1 MTADSARPAKR
12 RLPRSGKLLILAIVV
27 VLCLIWIGL
36 AIAHRLSHVSAQ
48 DARVMADQVTVSSR
62 LGGWV
67 TTFELT
73 EGDTLHRGDAVATL
87 YDKPDQRKLEA
98 LTANVATQQARLDYE
113 KARLSMAEK
122 QLKGGMNLTHR
133 QLEASK
139 AAEKAAQARLT
150 EAKRDFQRSDKLYRK
165 HSVSEQRRDQD
176 YYAYQAALAEHAQAQ
191 QEVQV
196 SQTLA
201 DNAQVGFINGSQ
213 MPLPNP
219 DVLRQQVQIARQ
231 ELAEAQAKLEQEQLR
246 IADLQIDSPVDGVI
260 NKTLIDQGEYVS
272 AGQPI
277 LMMHDPSKLWVEA
290 NIKETDIG
298 ALRIDQPVAITV
310 DAFPDQ
316 TFTGHVAVIGRAA
329 TSQFALLPDPNPS
342 GNFTKITQRI
352 PVRIRFDDGPTE
364 LIGPGMMVE
373 VDIDISG
380 AGERQPTR
388 ADDADSIKTS

>member
-12 RLPRSGKLLILAIVV
+12 RLPRSGKLLILAILV

-73 EGDTLHRGDAVATL
+73 EGDTLHRGDAVAQL
-87 YDKPDQRKLEA
+87 YGEPDQRRLEA

-150 EAKRDFQRSDKLYRK
+150 EAKRDFQRSDQLYQK

-176 YYAYQAALAEHAQAQ
+176 YYAYQAALAEYAQAQ

-196 SQTLA
+196 SQALF

-219 DVLRQQVQIARQ
+219 DVMRQQVRIAHQ
-231 ELAEAQAKLEQEQLR
+231 ELAEAEAKLEQEQLR
-246 IADLQIDSPVDGVI
+246 IDDLEIDSPVDGIV

-298 ALRIDQPVAITV
+298 ALRTGQPVAITV

-352 PVRIRFDDGPTE
+352 PVRIRFDDGPIE

-380 AGERQPTR
+380 DGSRRPESRSDAG
-388 ADDADSIKTS
+388 DSPS

>member
-1 MTADSARPAKR
+1 
-12 RLPRSGKLLILAIVV
+12 
-27 VLCLIWIGL
+27 
-36 AIAHRLSHVSAQ
+36 
-48 DARVMADQVTVSSR
+48 
-62 LGGWV
+62 
-67 TTFELT
+67 
-73 EGDTLHRGDAVATL
+73 
-87 YDKPDQRKLEA
+87 
-98 LTANVATQQARLDYE
+98 
-113 KARLSMAEK
+113 
-122 QLKGGMNLTHR
+122 
-133 QLEASK
+133 
-139 AAEKAAQARLT
+139 KAAQARLT

-196 SQTLA
+196 SQALS

-219 DVLRQQVQIARQ
+219 DVMRQQVQIARQ

-246 IADLQIDSPVDGVI
+246 IADLQIDSPIDGVI

-298 ALRIDQPVAITV
+298 ALRVGQSVSITV

-316 TFTGHVAVIGRAA
+316 AFSGHVAVIGRAA

-352 PVRIRFDDGPTE
+352 PVRIRFDDGPTD
-364 LIGPGMMVE
+364 LIGPGMMVG

-380 AGERQPTR
+380 ADKRQP
-388 ADDADSIKTS
+388 DSQSGVDSHS

>member
-1 MTADSARPAKR
+1 MTADSPRPAKR
-12 RLPRSGKLLILAIVV
+12 RLPRSVKLLILAIVV

-48 DARVMADQVTVSSR
+48 DARVMTDQVTVSSR
-62 LGGWV
+62 VGGWV

-98 LTANVATQQARLDYE
+98 LTANVATQRARLDYE

-122 QLKGGMNLTHR
+122 QLKGGMTLTGR

-150 EAKRDFQRSDKLYRK
+150 EAQRDFQRSDKLYQKR
-165 HSVSEQRRDQD
+165 SVSEQRRDQD

-196 SQTLA
+196 SQALS

-219 DVLRQQVQIARQ
+219 DVMRQQVQIARQ
-231 ELAEAQAKLEQEQLR
+231 ELAEAQARLEEEQLR
-246 IADLQIDSPVDGVI
+246 IADLAIDSPVDGIVD
-260 NKTLIDQGEYVS
+260 KTLIDQGEYIS

-277 LMMHDPSKLWVEA
+277 LMMHDPSKRWVEA
-290 NIKETDIG
+290 NVKETDIG
-298 ALRIDQPVAITV
+298 ALRVGQSVAITV

-316 TFTGHVAVIGRAA
+316 TFSGHVAIIGHAA

-352 PVRIRFDDGPTE
+352 PVRIRFDHGPTD
-364 LIGPGMMVE
+364 LIGPGMMVG
-373 VDIDISG
+373 VDIDIG
-380 AGERQPTR
+380 DAGEHQRSQ
-388 ADDADSIKTS
+388 DASN

>member
-1 MTADSARPAKR
+1 MTADSRQPAKR
-12 RLPRSGKLLILAIVV
+12 RLPRSVKLLILAIVV

-48 DARVMADQVTVSSR
+48 DARVMTDQVTVSSR

-87 YDKPDQRKLEA
+87 YDEPDQRKLEA
-98 LTANVATQQARLDYE
+98 LTANVATQRARLDYE

-122 QLKGGMNLTHR
+122 QLKGGMTLTGR

-150 EAKRDFQRSDKLYRK
+150 EAQRDFQRSDKLYQKR
-165 HSVSEQRRDQD
+165 SVSEQRRDQD

-196 SQTLA
+196 SQALS

-219 DVLRQQVQIARQ
+219 DVMRQQVQIARQ
-231 ELAEAQAKLEQEQLR
+231 ELAEAQAKLEEEQLR
-246 IADLQIDSPVDGVI
+246 IADLTIDSPVDGIVD
-260 NKTLIDQGEYVS
+260 KTLIDQGEYIS

-290 NIKETDIG
+290 NVKETDIG
-298 ALRIDQPVAITV
+298 ALRVGQSVAITV

-316 TFTGHVAVIGRAA
+316 TFSGHVAIIGRAA

-352 PVRIRFDDGPTE
+352 PVRIRFDHGPID
-364 LIGPGMMVE
+364 LIGPGMMVG
-373 VDIDISG
+373 VDIDIG
-380 AGERQPTR
+380 DAGEHQRSR
-388 ADDADSIKTS
+388 DASN

>member
-1 MTADSARPAKR
+1 MTADSRPAKR
-12 RLPRSGKLLILAIVV
+12 RLPRSLKLLILAIVV

-67 TTFELT
+67 TNFTLT
-73 EGDTLHRGDAVATL
+73 EGDTLQHGDAVAAL
-87 YDKPDQRKLEA
+87 YNKPDQRKLEA
-98 LTANVATQQARLDYE
+98 MTANAATQQARLDYE
-113 KARLSMAEK
+113 QARLAMAEK
-122 QLKGGMNLTHR
+122 QLTGGMNLTRR

-139 AAEKAAQARLT
+139 AAENAAQARLT
-150 EAKRDFQRSDKLYRK
+150 QAEKDFKRTDTLYQKRSI
-165 HSVSEQRRDQD
+165 SEQRRDQD

-191 QEVQV
+191 REVQV
-196 SQTLA
+196 SQALS

-219 DVLRQQVQIARQ
+219 DVLRQQVRIARQ
-231 ELAEAQAKLEQEQLR
+231 ELAEAQAKLDEEQLR
-246 IADLQIDSPVDGVI
+246 IADLQIDSPIDGVI

-277 LMMHDPSKLWVEA
+277 LMMHNPSKLWVEA

-298 ALRIDQPVAITV
+298 ALRIGQPVAITV

-316 TFTGHVAVIGRAA
+316 TFSGHVVVIGRAA

-380 AGERQPTR
+380 AGERERETQAR
-388 ADDADSIKTS
+388 SASEN

>member
-1 MTADSARPAKR
+1 MTADSPTPAKR
-12 RLPRSGKLLILAIVV
+12 RLTRKGKLLILAIVV

-36 AIAHRLSHVSAQ
+36 AVAHRLTHVSEQ

-62 LGGWV
+62 LEGWV
-67 TTFELT
+67 TNFTLT
-73 EGDTLHRGDAVATL
+73 EGDTLHKGDTVASL
-87 YDKPDQRKLEA
+87 YSEPDQHRLKA
-98 LTANVATQQARLDYE
+98 LTANVATQQARVDYE
-113 KARLSMAEK
+113 QARLATAEK
-122 QLKGGMNLTHR
+122 QLRGGMNLTSR

-150 EAKRDFQRSDKLYRK
+150 EAERDFKRSDKLYQQ

-196 SQTLA
+196 SQALA

-219 DVLRQQVQIARQ
+219 EVLRQQVRIARQ
-231 ELAEAQAKLEQEQLR
+231 ELAEAQAELQQEQLR
-246 IADLQIDSPVDGVI
+246 IADLEIKSPIDGVV
-260 NKTLIDQGEYVS
+260 NKTLVDQGEYVS

-290 NIKETDIG
+290 NIKETEIG
-298 ALRIDQPVAITV
+298 ELRVGQPVAITV

-316 TFTGHVAVIGRAA
+316 SFSGHVAVIGRAA

-352 PVRIRFDDGPTE
+352 PVRIRFDDGPID

-373 VDIDISG
+373 VDIDVSG
-380 AGERQPTR
+380 DGQKRLAHAELETATPE
-388 ADDADSIKTS
+388 

>member
-1 MTADSARPAKR
+1 MTADSPRPAKR
-12 RLPRSGKLLILAIVV
+12 RLPRSVKLLILAIVV

-48 DARVMADQVTVSSR
+48 DARVMTDQVTVSSR
-62 LGGWV
+62 LDGRV
-67 TTFELT
+67 TDFTLT
-73 EGDTLHRGDAVATL
+73 EGDTLEQGDAVATL
-87 YDKPDQRKLEA
+87 YSKPDERRLASLEA
-98 LTANVATQQARLDYE
+98 DVAAQRAKLDYE
-113 KARLSMAEK
+113 KARLAMAGK

-133 QLEASK
+133 QFEASQ

-150 EAKRDFQRSDKLYRK
+150 EAQREFKRTDTLYK
-165 HSVSEQRRDQD
+165 KKSISEQRRDQD

-191 QEVQV
+191 QEVEV
-196 SQTLA
+196 SQALA

-219 DVLRQQVQIARQ
+219 DVLHQQVKIAERD
-231 ELAEAQAKLEQEQLR
+231 LDSAEAKRDEERLR
-246 IADLQIDSPVDGVI
+246 LDDLHVTSPVDGVVD
-260 NKTLIDQGEYVS
+260 KTLIDQGEYVS

-277 LMMHDPSKLWVEA
+277 LMMHDPAKLWVEA
-290 NIKETDIG
+290 NIKETDVG
-298 ALRIDQPVAITV
+298 ALRTGQSVAITV

-316 TFTGHVAVIGRAA
+316 TFSGHVAVIGRAA

-364 LIGPGMMVE
+364 LIGPGMMVG
-373 VDIDISG
+373 VDIDIS
-380 AGERQPTR
+380 
-388 ADDADSIKTS
+388 DADPHQRDTQAGSPSGS

>member
-1 MTADSARPAKR
+1 MVTDSKKPTKR
-12 RLPRSGKLLILAIVV
+12 RLPRSVKLLILAIVV

-36 AIAHRLSHVSAQ
+36 TIAHRLSHVSAQ

-62 LGGWV
+62 LDGWV
-67 TTFELT
+67 TNFTLT
-73 EGDTLHRGDAVATL
+73 EGQELHRGDAVAAL
-87 YDKPDQRKLEA
+87 YSKPEQRKLEA
-98 LTANVATQQARLDYE
+98 MTATVATQQARLDYE
-113 KARLSMAEK
+113 QARLATAEK
-122 QLKGGMNLTHR
+122 QLKGGVNLTKR

-150 EAKRDFQRSDKLYRK
+150 EAKRDFKRSDTLYQK

-196 SQTLA
+196 SQALS

-219 DVLRQQVQIARQ
+219 DVLRQQVRIARQ
-231 ELAEAQAKLEQEQLR
+231 ELAEAQARLDEEKLH
-246 IADLQIDSPVDGVI
+246 IADLRIKSPIDGVVD
-260 NKTLIDQGEYVS
+260 KTLIDQGEYVS

-290 NIKETDIG
+290 NIKETDIA
-298 ALRIDQPVAITV
+298 ALRIGQSVAITV

-316 TFTGHVAVIGRAA
+316 TFSGHVAIIGRAA

-352 PVRIRFDDGPTE
+352 PVRIRFDDGPTD
-364 LIGPGMMVE
+364 LIGPGMMVG

-380 AGERQPTR
+380 ADKRQRTQTDT
-388 ADDADSIKTS
+388 AASS

>member
-87 YDKPDQRKLEA
+87 YGEPDQRRLEA

-196 SQTLA
+196 SQALS
-201 DNAQVGFINGSQ
+201 DNAQVGFILS
-213 MPLPNP
+213 
-219 DVLRQQVQIARQ
+219 
-231 ELAEAQAKLEQEQLR
+231 
-246 IADLQIDSPVDGVI
+246 
-260 NKTLIDQGEYVS
+260 LIH
-272 AGQPI
+272 I
-277 LMMHDPSKLWVEA
+277 
-290 NIKETDIG
+290 
-298 ALRIDQPVAITV
+298 
-310 DAFPDQ
+310 
-316 TFTGHVAVIGRAA
+316 
-329 TSQFALLPDPNPS
+329 
-342 GNFTKITQRI
+342 
-352 PVRIRFDDGPTE
+352 
-364 LIGPGMMVE
+364 
-373 VDIDISG
+373 
-380 AGERQPTR
+380 
-388 ADDADSIKTS
+388 

>member
-27 VLCLIWIGL
+27 VVCLIWIGM
-36 AIAHRLSHVSAQ
+36 AIAHHLSHVSAQ
-48 DARVMADQVTVSSR
+48 DARVMTDQVTVSSR
-62 LGGWV
+62 LEGWV
-67 TTFELT
+67 TRFALT
-73 EGDTLHRGDAVATL
+73 EGDALHRGDAVAAL
-87 YDKPDQRKLEA
+87 YRKPDARRLTALEA
-98 LTANVATQQARLDYE
+98 EVAAQQAQLDYE
-113 KARLSMAEK
+113 RARLSMAGK
-122 QLKGGMNLTHR
+122 QLKGGMHLTHR

-139 AAEKAAQARLT
+139 AAEDAAQARLT
-150 EAKRDFQRSDKLYRK
+150 QAQRDYKRSDTLYQKR
-165 HSVSEQRRDQD
+165 SVSEQRRDQD

-196 SQTLA
+196 NQALA
-201 DNAQVGFINGSQ
+201 DNAQIGFINGSQ

-219 DVLRQQVQIARQ
+219 DVLRQQVKIA
-231 ELAEAQAKLEQEQLR
+231 ESHLASAEAKRDEEKLR
-246 IADLQIDSPVDGVI
+246 IADLQVKSPMGGVI
-260 NKTLIDQGEYVS
+260 DKTLIDQGEYVS

-298 ALRIDQPVAITV
+298 ALRIGQSVAITV

-316 TFTGHVAVIGRAA
+316 TFSGHVAVIGRAA

-352 PVRIRFDDGPTE
+352 PVRIRFDDGPTD
-364 LIGPGMMVE
+364 LIGPGMMVG

-380 AGERQPTR
+380 AGKRQP
-388 ADDADSIKTS
+388 DSRSGIDPHR